1 MTGGGTRRNTPAAV
15 AGFPAVLDGPYAF
28 AIAAGMAATVNPCG
42 FALLPAYLSAFLG
55 MQDRGTRTDAVLRAL
70 GVSAALTLGFVVVF
84 GVFGLV
90 VTPLAL
96 SIEQHLPWVT
106 IVIGLL
112 ITGLGISLLAGRAF
126 TVPIPKLQRGGQDGS
141 IVSMFLF
148 GVSYATAS
156 LSCTIGPFLAVT
168 TSTFRSSSW
177 IAGTGVF
184 LAYALGMGVVIGVL
198 TVALSLAKGSVVARF
213 RSALPVINR
222 VAGGLM
228 VVAGAYVA
236 YYGWYELRVFDGAT
250 EDPIVD
256 RARRVQSWLQDTLV
270 PDEPAR
276 VAVVLGVVLLAIGI
290 AVAVR
295 RRRAGA
301 RAVAGSTDG
310 VDTGVS
316 EVTEDAHHEGQASSS
331 LPMMSVSPSAPSEPT

>member
-1 MTGGGTRRNTPAAV
+1 
-15 AGFPAVLDGPYAF
+15 VLDGPYAL

-96 SIEQHLPWVT
+96 SVEQHLPWVT
-106 IVIGLL
+106 IVIGVLL
-112 ITGLGISLLAGRAF
+112 AALGISLLAGRAF

-141 IVSMFLF
+141 MVSMFLF

-228 VVAGAYVA
+228 VVAGLYVA
-236 YYGWYELRVFDGAT
+236 YYGWYEVRVLAGDT
-250 EDPIVD
+250 DDPIIE
-256 RARRVQSWLQDTLV
+256 RARRIQGWLQNTLV
-270 PDEPAR
+270 PDDPAS
-276 VAVVLGVVLLAIGI
+276 VAIVLGAVLVVIGVG
-290 AVAVR
+290 VAVR
-295 RRRAGA
+295 RRRQRSHGEPDALGTA
-301 RAVAGSTDG
+301 DLAAGSH
-310 VDTGVS
+310 
-316 EVTEDAHHEGQASSS
+316 DADQASSS
-331 LPMMSVSPSAPSEPT
+331 LPMMSVSPSAPNDPT

>member
-1 MTGGGTRRNTPAAV
+1 
-15 AGFPAVLDGPYAF
+15 VLDGPYAF

-84 GVFGLV
+84 GIFGLV

-96 SIEQHLPWVT
+96 SIEEHLPWVT
-106 IVIGLL
+106 IVIGVVL
-112 ITGLGISLLAGRAF
+112 TGFGISLLAGRSF

-141 IVSMFLF
+141 LVSMFLF

-198 TVALSLAKGSVVARF
+198 TVALSLAKGSVVTRF

-228 VVAGAYVA
+228 VVAGLYVA
-236 YYGWYELRVFDGAT
+236 YYGWYELRVFAGET

-270 PDEPAR
+270 PEDPAR
-276 VAVVLGVVLLAIGI
+276 VAVVLGVVLVAIGI
-290 AVAVR
+290 GIAVR
-295 RRRAGA
+295 RRRRASVGGDTEVAGEAGPVGAVEDGPAAAGA
-301 RAVAGSTDG
+301 VEGGHGD
-310 VDTGVS
+310 
-316 EVTEDAHHEGQASSS
+316 GQASSS